1 MIVAEKITQKIASL
15 PVSVQTEI
23 LDYVEFVAQKN
34 QLREVETETW
44 SEFSLNQTTSG
55 VEIPSE
61 EMRQKRMNWLKAN
74 QAKYG
79 GQFVALDGDRLLG
92 TAQSFVE
99 CKEIVVKAGVPN
111 AFVNYLSKPDEEG
124 YLGGW

>member
-1 MIVAEKITQKIASL
+1 MIVAEKITKKIASL
-15 PVSVQTEI
+15 PISVQTEI

-34 QLREVETETW
+34 QLQEVETETW
-44 SEFSLNQTTSG
+44 SEFSINQTTS
-55 VEIPSE
+55 EAETPSE
-61 EMRQKRMNWLKAN
+61 EIRKKRMNWLKAN

-79 GQFVALDGDRLLG
+79 GQFVALVRDKLLG

-99 CKEIVVKAGVPN
+99 CKDIAVKAGIPN

-124 YLGGW
+124 HLGGW